1 MHSATP
7 AAAMDAGSEAH
18 SISAVTY
25 AGSVPARFECVT
37 DQEVLTLQQRQHPL
51 HAPDHV
57 CQAVDR

>member
-1 MHSATP
+1 
-7 AAAMDAGSEAH
+7 MDAGSEAH